1 VIFFYLFSYIY
12 KYNNFTTQYTFELI
26 GLILLMI
33 KFLNIFNQ
41 DKNIFND
48 NIRDIEKVIKKN
60 EFINGKSVTVFE
72 KNFSKFCNT
81 KYAIGCNSGTDAL
94 FLALKSLNLKKNSE
108 VLLPAQTYCSTLF
121 SVINAGL
128 KPVLVDIQK
137 DNPTICVE
145 DLKKKLSKKTKVII
159 IVHLYGECSNIKKIK
174 DVIKNKKIYLIEDA
188 AQAHGA
194 IDYSYGKKGKK
205 VGSIG
210 DMACFSFYPGKNLG
224 AYGDAGAITTNN
236 KKYLKSLLKLR
247 NLGGIKKYQHNIIA
261 FNSRLD
267 TIQASILINKLKHL
281 NSNNQKRNKIALYY
295 KKNIKNRYIT
305 MLRYSKG
312 CVYHQF
318 VILCKKEKKLTE
330 LLTKKNI
337 QWGKHYPQP
346 LHKLEATKKI
356 FKKKTFP
363 NAEYFSTNGVSLP
376 IDPNLKKKEL
386 IKICKVINSL

>member
-1 VIFFYLFSYIY
+1 
-12 KYNNFTTQYTFELI
+12 
-26 GLILLMI
+26 MI

-48 NIRDIEKVIKKN
+48 NIKDIAQVIKKN
-60 EFINGKSVTVFE
+60 EFINGKSVKVFE
-72 KNFSKFCNT
+72 KNFSRFCKT
-81 KYAIGCNSGTDAL
+81 KYSIGCNSGTDAL

-108 VLLPAQTYCSTLF
+108 VILPAQTYCSTLF

-128 KPVLVDIQK
+128 KPILVDIQK
-137 DNPTICVE
+137 DNPTICTY
-145 DLKKKLSKKTKVII
+145 DLKKKLSNKTKVII
-159 IVHLYGECSNIKKIK
+159 AVHLYGECSNIKEIKKI
-174 DVIKNKKIYLIEDA
+174 IKNKKIYLIEDA

-194 IDYSYGKKGKK
+194 IDYSYGKKGKT

-236 KKYLKSLLKLR
+236 KKFFENLSQLR
-247 NLGGIKKYQHNIIA
+247 NLGGIKKYQHNIVA

-267 TIQASILINKLKHL
+267 TIQASVLINKLKFL
-281 NSNNQKRNKIALYY
+281 NSNNLKRKKIAQFYR
-295 KKNIKNRYIT
+295 KNIDNNDIKF
-305 MLRYSKG
+305 LRYSKG

-318 VILCKKEKKLTE
+318 VILCRKEKKLTK

-346 LHKLEATKKI
+346 LHKLDATKKN
-356 FKKKTFP
+356 FKNKSFP
-363 NAEYFSTNGVSLP
+363 NAEYFSTYGVSLP

-386 IKICKVINSL
+386 VKICNVINSL

>member
-1 VIFFYLFSYIY
+1 
-12 KYNNFTTQYTFELI
+12 
-26 GLILLMI
+26 MI
-33 KFLNIFNQ
+33 KFLNIFKQ
-41 DKNIFND
+41 DQNIFRD
-48 NIRDIEKVIKKN
+48 NIKDISRVIKKN
-60 EFINGKSVTVFE
+60 EFINGKSVSIFE
-72 KNFSKFCNT
+72 KNFSKFCKT
-81 KYAIGCNSGTDAL
+81 KYSIGCNSGTDAL

-145 DLKKKLSKKTKVII
+145 DLKKKLSNKTKVII
-159 IVHLYGECSNIKKIK
+159 TVHLYGECSDIKKIK
-174 DVIKNKKIYLIEDA
+174 KIIKNKKIFLIEDA

-194 IDYSYGKKGKK
+194 IDYSYGKKGKT

-224 AYGDAGAITTNN
+224 AYGDAGAITTNS
-236 KKYLKSLLKLR
+236 KKYFDNLLKLR
-247 NLGGIKKYQHNIIA
+247 NLGGIKKYQHSVVA

-267 TIQASILINKLKHL
+267 TIQASILINKLKNL
-281 NSNNQKRNKIALYY
+281 NSNNLKRKKIAFFY
-295 KKNIKNRYIT
+295 KKNIHNENVKV
-305 MLRYSKG
+305 LRYSKG

-318 VILCKKEKKLTE
+318 VILCKKEKKLIK
-330 LLTKKNI
+330 LFTKKKI

-346 LHKLEATKKI
+346 LHKLDATKKM
-356 FKKKTFP
+356 FKNKNFP
-363 NAEYFSTNGVSLP
+363 NAEYFSNNGISLP

-386 IKICKVINSL
+386 VKICNVINSL

>member
-1 VIFFYLFSYIY
+1 
-12 KYNNFTTQYTFELI
+12 
-26 GLILLMI
+26 MI
-33 KFLNIFNQ
+33 KFLNIFKQ

-48 NIRDIEKVIKKN
+48 NIKDISQVIKKN
-60 EFINGKSVTVFE
+60 EFINGKSVKIFE
-72 KNFSKFCNT
+72 KNFSNFCRT
-81 KYAIGCNSGTDAL
+81 KYSIGCNSGTDAL
-94 FLALKSLNLKKNSE
+94 FLALKSLELKKNSE

-137 DNPTICVE
+137 DNPTICVN
-145 DLKKKLSKKTKVII
+145 DLKKKISSKTKALI
-159 IVHLYGECSNIKKIK
+159 IVHLYGECSDIKKIK
-174 DVIKNKKIYLIEDA
+174 NIIKNKKIYLIEDA

-194 IDYSYGKKGKK
+194 IDYSYGRKGKT

-236 KKYLKSLLKLR
+236 KKYFYNLLKLR
-247 NLGGIKKYQHNIIA
+247 NLGGIKKYQHSMVA

-267 TIQASILINKLKHL
+267 TIQASILVNKLRFL
-281 NSNNQKRNKIALYY
+281 NSNNLKRKKIALFY
-295 KKNIKNRYIT
+295 KKNINNKYVQT
-305 MLRYSKG
+305 LRYSKG

-318 VILCKKEKKLTE
+318 VILCKKEKKLTK

-346 LHKLEATKKI
+346 LHKLDATKKL
-356 FKKKTFP
+356 FKNKNFP
-363 NAEYFSTNGVSLP
+363 NAEYFSSNGISLP

-386 IKICKVINSL
+386 IKICNVINSL

>member
-1 VIFFYLFSYIY
+1 
-12 KYNNFTTQYTFELI
+12 
-26 GLILLMI
+26 MI
-33 KFLNIFNQ
+33 KFLNIFKQ

-48 NIRDIEKVIKKN
+48 NIKDISQVIKKN
-60 EFINGKSVTVFE
+60 EFINGKSVKIFE
-72 KNFSKFCNT
+72 KNFSNFCRT
-81 KYAIGCNSGTDAL
+81 KYSIGCNSGTDAL
-94 FLALKSLNLKKNSE
+94 FLALKSLELKKNSE

-137 DNPTICVE
+137 DNPTICVN
-145 DLKKKLSKKTKVII
+145 DLKKKISSKTKALI
-159 IVHLYGECSNIKKIK
+159 IVHLYGECSDIKKIK
-174 DVIKNKKIYLIEDA
+174 NIIKNKKIYLIEDA

-194 IDYSYGKKGKK
+194 IDYSYGRKGKT

-236 KKYLKSLLKLR
+236 KKYFYNLLKLR
-247 NLGGIKKYQHNIIA
+247 NLGGIKKYQHSMVA

-267 TIQASILINKLKHL
+267 TIQSSILVNKLRYL
-281 NSNNQKRNKIALYY
+281 NSNNLKRKKIALFY
-295 KKNIKNRYIT
+295 KKNINNKYVQT
-305 MLRYSKG
+305 LRYSKG

-318 VILCKKEKKLTE
+318 VILCKKEKKLTK

-346 LHKLEATKKI
+346 LHKLDATKKL
-356 FKKKTFP
+356 FKNKNFP
-363 NAEYFSTNGVSLP
+363 NAEYFSSNGISLP

-386 IKICKVINSL
+386 IKICNVINSL

>member
-1 VIFFYLFSYIY
+1 
-12 KYNNFTTQYTFELI
+12 
-26 GLILLMI
+26 MI
-33 KFLNIFNQ
+33 KFLDIFKQ

-48 NIRDIEKVIKKN
+48 NIKDIVKIIKKS
-60 EFINGKSVTVFE
+60 EFINGTSVKIFE
-72 KNFSKFCNT
+72 KNFSKFCKT

-94 FLALKSLNLKKNSE
+94 FLALKALNLKKNSE
-108 VLLPAQTYCSTLF
+108 ILLPAQTYSSTLF

-128 KPVLVDIQK
+128 KPVLVDIQR
-137 DNPTICVE
+137 DNPTICIN
-145 DLKKKLSKKTKVII
+145 DLKKKISSKTKAII
-159 IVHLYGECSNIKKIK
+159 IVHLYGECSNIKQIKKI
-174 DVIKNKKIYLIEDA
+174 IKNKKIYLIEDA

-194 IDYSYGKKGKK
+194 IDYSYGNKGKI

-236 KKYLKSLLKLR
+236 KNFFNDLSKLR
-247 NLGGIKKYQHNIIA
+247 NLGGVKKYQHSVIG

-267 TIQASILINKLKHL
+267 TIQASILINKLKNL
-281 NSNNQKRNKIALYY
+281 KSYNLKRRKIALFY
-295 KKNIKNRYIT
+295 KKNIRHKDIQI
-305 MLRYSKG
+305 LRYSKG

-318 VILCKKEKKLTE
+318 VILCKKEKKLTK

-337 QWGKHYPQP
+337 QWGKHYPKP
-346 LHKLEATKKI
+346 IHKLEATKKI
-356 FKKKTFP
+356 FKKKHFP
-363 NAEYFSTNGVSLP
+363 NAEYFSNYGISLP

>member
-1 VIFFYLFSYIY
+1 
-12 KYNNFTTQYTFELI
+12 
-26 GLILLMI
+26 MI
-33 KFLNIFNQ
+33 KFLNIFRQ
-41 DKNIFND
+41 DKNILKN
-48 NIRDIEKVIKKN
+48 NIKDIEKVIKKSD
-60 EFINGKSVTVFE
+60 FINGKNVKVFE
-72 KNFSKFCNT
+72 KNFSKFCKT

-94 FLALKSLNLKKNSE
+94 FLTLKSLHLKKNSE

-137 DNPTICVE
+137 DNPTICVN
-145 DLKKKLSKKTKVII
+145 DLKKKISNKTKVII
-159 IVHLYGECSNIKKIK
+159 IVHLYGECSNIKQIKKI
-174 DVIKNKKIYLIEDA
+174 IKNKKIYLIEDA

-194 IDYSYGKKGKK
+194 IDYSYGKKGKT

-224 AYGDAGAITTNN
+224 AYGDAGAITTNK
-236 KKYLKSLLKLR
+236 KKYYENLLKIR
-247 NLGGIKKYQHNIIA
+247 NLGGIEKYQHSIIG

-267 TIQASILINKLKHL
+267 TIQASILINKLKNL
-281 NSNNQKRNKIALYY
+281 NSNNLKRKKIAQFY
-295 KKNIKNRYIT
+295 KKNINNKNIQI
-305 MLRYSKG
+305 LNYSKG

-318 VILCKKEKKLTE
+318 VILCKKEKKLTT
-330 LLTKKNI
+330 LLTKNNI
-337 QWGKHYPQP
+337 QWGKHYPKP

-356 FKKKTFP
+356 FKKNIFP
-363 NAEYFSTNGVSLP
+363 NSEYFSNYGVSLP

>member
-1 VIFFYLFSYIY
+1 
-12 KYNNFTTQYTFELI
+12 
-26 GLILLMI
+26 MI
-33 KFLNIFNQ
+33 KFLNIFKQ
-41 DKNIFND
+41 DKNIFNE
-48 NIRDIEKVIKKN
+48 NIRDIARVIKKN
-60 EFINGKSVTVFE
+60 EFINGKSVKVFE
-72 KNFSKFCNT
+72 QNFSKFCNT
-81 KYAIGCNSGTDAL
+81 KYSIGCNSGTDAL

-137 DNPTICVE
+137 DNPTICTE

-159 IVHLYGECSNIKKIK
+159 IVHLYGECANIKKIK
-174 DVIKNKKIYLIEDA
+174 ETIKNKKIYLIEDA

-194 IDYSYGKKGKK
+194 IDYSYGKKGKT

-236 KKYLKSLLKLR
+236 KKYLKDLLKLR
-247 NLGGIKKYQHNIIA
+247 NLGGIQKYQHSVIG

-267 TIQASILINKLKHL
+267 SIQASILINKLKHL
-281 NSNNQKRNKIALYY
+281 NFNNLKRKKIALFY
-295 KKNIKNRYIT
+295 KRNIKNKNIKQ
-305 MLRYSKG
+305 LRYSKG

-318 VILCKKEKKLTE
+318 VILCKKEKKLIK
-330 LLTKKNI
+330 LLTKNDI

-346 LHKLEATKKI
+346 LHKLEATKNM
-356 FKKKTFP
+356 FKKKSFP
-363 NAEYFSTNGVSLP
+363 NAEYFSNYGISLP
-376 IDPNLKKKEL
+376 VDPNLNRKEL
-386 IKICKVINSL
+386 IKICNVINSL

>member
-1 VIFFYLFSYIY
+1 
-12 KYNNFTTQYTFELI
+12 
-26 GLILLMI
+26 MI
-33 KFLNIFNQ
+33 KFLNIFRQ

-48 NIRDIEKVIKKN
+48 NIKDIAEVIKKS
-60 EFINGKSVTVFE
+60 EFINGTSVKVFE
-72 KNFSKFCNT
+72 KNFSKFCKT
-81 KYAIGCNSGTDAL
+81 KYSIGCNSGTDAL

-137 DNPTICVE
+137 DNPTICTD
-145 DLKKKLSKKTKVII
+145 DLKKKLSNKTKVII
-159 IVHLYGECSNIKKIK
+159 IVHLYGECSDIKKIK
-174 DVIKNKKIYLIEDA
+174 KIIKNKNIYLIEDA

-194 IDYSYGKKGKK
+194 IDYSYGKKGEK

-236 KKYLKSLLKLR
+236 KKYFKDLLQLR
-247 NLGGIKKYQHNIIA
+247 NLGGIKKYQHNLIA

-267 TIQASILINKLKHL
+267 TIQASILNNKLKYL
-281 NSNNQKRNKIALYY
+281 NSNNLKRKKIALFYT
-295 KKNIKNRYIT
+295 KNINNKHVQL
-305 MLRYSKG
+305 LRYSKG

-318 VILCKKEKKLTE
+318 VILSKKEKKLTK

-346 LHKLEATKKI
+346 LHKLGATKKM
-356 FKKKTFP
+356 FKNMNFP
-363 NAEYFSTNGVSLP
+363 NAEYFSTYGISLP
-376 IDPNLKKKEL
+376 IDPNLKKREL
-386 IKICKVINSL
+386 VKICDTINSL

>member
-1 VIFFYLFSYIY
+1 
-12 KYNNFTTQYTFELI
+12 
-26 GLILLMI
+26 MI
-33 KFLNIFNQ
+33 KFLNIFKQ
-41 DKNIFND
+41 DKNIFKD
-48 NIRDIEKVIKKN
+48 NIKDISRVIKKN
-60 EFINGKSVTVFE
+60 EFINGKSVKVFE
-72 KNFSKFCNT
+72 KNFSKFCKT
-81 KYAIGCNSGTDAL
+81 KYSISCNSGTDAL

-137 DNPTICVE
+137 DNPTICIN

-159 IVHLYGECSNIKKIK
+159 IVHLYGECSDIKKIK
-174 DVIKNKKIYLIEDA
+174 KIIKNKKIYLIEDA

-194 IDYSYGKKGKK
+194 IDYSYGRKGKT

-236 KKYLKSLLKLR
+236 KKYFQNLLKLR
-247 NLGGIKKYQHNIIA
+247 NLGGIKKYQHSIIA

-267 TIQASILINKLKHL
+267 TIQASILINKLKFL
-281 NSNNQKRNKIALYY
+281 NFNNQKRKKIALFY
-295 KKNIKNRYIT
+295 KNNINNNNVQI
-305 MLRYSKG
+305 LRYTKG

-318 VILCKKEKKLTE
+318 VILCKKEKKLTN

-346 LHKLEATKKI
+346 LHKLDATKKM
-356 FKKKTFP
+356 FKNRSFP
-363 NAEYFSTNGVSLP
+363 NAEYFSTHGISLP

-386 IKICKVINSL
+386 IKICNVINSL

>member
-1 VIFFYLFSYIY
+1 
-12 KYNNFTTQYTFELI
+12 
-26 GLILLMI
+26 MI
-33 KFLNIFNQ
+33 KFLNIFKQ

-48 NIRDIEKVIKKN
+48 NIKDISQVIKKN
-60 EFINGKSVTVFE
+60 EFINGKSVKIFE
-72 KNFSKFCNT
+72 KNFSNFCRT
-81 KYAIGCNSGTDAL
+81 KYSIGCNSGTDAL
-94 FLALKSLNLKKNSE
+94 FLALKSLELKKNSE

-137 DNPTICVE
+137 DNPTICVN
-145 DLKKKLSKKTKVII
+145 DLKKKISSKTKALI
-159 IVHLYGECSNIKKIK
+159 IVHLYGECSDIKKIK
-174 DVIKNKKIYLIEDA
+174 NIIKNKKIYLIEDA

-194 IDYSYGKKGKK
+194 IDYSYGRKGKT

-236 KKYLKSLLKLR
+236 KKYFYNLLKLR
-247 NLGGIKKYQHNIIA
+247 NLGGIKKYQHSMVA

-267 TIQASILINKLKHL
+267 TIQASILVNKLRFL
-281 NSNNQKRNKIALYY
+281 NSNNLKRKKIALFY
-295 KKNIKNRYIT
+295 KKNINNKYVQT
-305 MLRYSKG
+305 LRYSKG

-318 VILCKKEKKLTE
+318 VILCKKEKKLTK

-346 LHKLEATKKI
+346 LHKLDATKKL
-356 FKKKTFP
+356 FKNKNFP
-363 NAEYFSTNGVSLP
+363 NAEYFSSNGISLP
-376 IDPNLKKKEL
+376 IDPNLKKK
-386 IKICKVINSL
+386 N

>member
-1 VIFFYLFSYIY
+1 
-12 KYNNFTTQYTFELI
+12 
-26 GLILLMI
+26 MI